1 MPFSSIGMVSSRR
14 LPTGLTE
21 VLCEPGNPELLIHF
35 DAGANLNQCPIVK
48 GDSFLYTFDSTDQAG
63 TFWYHSHLCTNFL
76 TSSLHVLE
84 KIIMIPLATQYCDG
98 LRGPFIIY

>member
-1 MPFSSIGMVSSRR
+1 M
-14 LPTGLTE
+14 
-21 VLCEPGNPELLIHF
+21 LIHF

-98 LRGPFIIY
+98 LRGPFIIYDPEDPHADLYDVDDGALTCLFACTAG